1 MYHQLKYRRF
11 TCIMYTD
18 TLFGPRPSSQ
28 LNTCVQL
35 YATDFEWSWFYPM
48 TTEREAHMTLGLLH
62 NQHGAPTV
70 LMQDNAMALTVGEF
84 KKKVRT
90 AGSIIHPIE
99 AHMPNQNKAEAMI
112 REIKRM
118 C

>member
-1 MYHQLKYRRF
+1 
-11 TCIMYTD
+11 
-18 TLFGPRPSSQ
+18 
-28 LNTCVQL
+28 
-35 YATDFEWSWFYPM
+35 
-48 TTEREAHMTLGLLH
+48 MTLGLLH

-112 REIKRM
+112 REIKRL